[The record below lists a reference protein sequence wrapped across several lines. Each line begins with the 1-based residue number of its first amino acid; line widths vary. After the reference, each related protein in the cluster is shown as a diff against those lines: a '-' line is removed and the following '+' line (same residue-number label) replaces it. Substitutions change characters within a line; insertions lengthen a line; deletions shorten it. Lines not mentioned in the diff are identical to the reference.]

1 MNPELQ
7 LVEAGVK
14 STDTSLRKMIK
25 TMPAGQIGDP
35 DPVAAAVG
43 DDKQSMDVDE
53 AQNNEPPSSVAAP
66 PLTDQERLE
75 KESNDAKA
83 QLLAATRQE
92 TMSMIK
98 DDAEQIKLYEKV
110 HENQLYCIE
119 MQDKRLNMI
128 ARARESVGLELKHN
142 FS

>member
-7 LVEAGVK
+7 SVEAGVK
-14 STDTSLRKMIK
+14 STDTALRKMIK

-35 DPVAAAVG
+35 DPVVAAAVG

-53 AQNNEPPSSVAAP
+53 AQNNEPSSSVAAP
-66 PLTDQERLE
+66 LLTEQERLE

-128 ARARESVGLELKHN
+128 ARARESVGLG
-142 FS
+142 FSTI